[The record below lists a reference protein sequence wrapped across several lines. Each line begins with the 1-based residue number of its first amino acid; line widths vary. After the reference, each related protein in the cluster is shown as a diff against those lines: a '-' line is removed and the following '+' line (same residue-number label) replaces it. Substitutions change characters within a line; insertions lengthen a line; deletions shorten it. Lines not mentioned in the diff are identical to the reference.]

1 MKALHSFKCCFELS
15 REEGKVKWNQEF
27 LEARGPFSG
36 LPIAC
41 FVFKMSP
48 LLRPLQRVLELWRD
62 FGPRATIGLA
72 FKKVVSPVARVGSVY
87 LMECDLVAGLP
98 KVKSVPGIIARE
110 AFMED
115 IDLLDGIEND
125 TEKKRDAIARFKRG
139 DRWFVGIDGANGKLA
154 TFRWVTTT
162 WELIP
167 ELERNIRPGPGQA
180 FVYALFTAP
189 EYRRRGIDSYTRE
202 YTYDLLHR
210 EAGIDTVL
218 ATIFAENTI
227 SMKAG
232 RKFLKK
238 IGRIWY
244 WQILGGTTHVFWW
257 ANPKMPKFEPVT
269 VSSPTG
275 ERKAFQ

>member
-1 MKALHSFKCCFELS
+1 
-15 REEGKVKWNQEF
+15 
-27 LEARGPFSG
+27 
-36 LPIAC
+36 
-41 FVFKMSP
+41 MSP
-48 LLRPLQRVLELWRD
+48 LRALQRALELWRD

-154 TFRWVTTT
+154 TFRWVSTT

-167 ELERNIRPGPGQA
+167 ELERNIMPGPGQA

-257 ANPKMPKFEPVT
+257 ANSKMPKFKRVT

-275 ERKAFQ
+275 ERKAF